1 MKNYVCMRTC
11 NGSLIML
18 DKNSLKGLNF
28 NPKNNKDYGITVS
41 KMIIVKPSIVRNLL
55 IKSTKRK
62 LDKFIRMIATLTD
75 DDDSTD
81 ESLREALNDLSRYRN
96 IVEYKYNKYLE
107 KKYLEKLKAT
117 IDILEGEI
125 KKKIIY
131 GDNEKSLNKIYQEM
145 YKNVLKN
152 AYFNNPIYDMENEN
166 RRTR

>member
-1 MKNYVCMRTC
+1 MKKYVCMRMS
-11 NGSLIML
+11 NGSILMF
-18 DKNSLKGLNF
+18 DKNSLNGLNF

-41 KMIIVKPSIVRNLL
+41 KMIIVKPEIVRRLL

-62 LDKFIRMIATLTD
+62 LDMFIRMLASLTD
-75 DDDSTD
+75 DDTTTD
-81 ESLREALNDLSRYRN
+81 ASLREALNDLSRYRN

-107 KKYLEKLKAT
+107 EKYREQLIAK

-145 YKNVLKN
+145 YKNALKSM
-152 AYFNNPIYDMENEN
+152 YFNEPTYEMENEN

>member
-1 MKNYVCMRTC
+1 MKKYICMRTS
-11 NGSLIML
+11 NGSIVLL
-18 DKNSLKGLNF
+18 DKKGLSGLNF
-28 NPKNNKDYGITVS
+28 NPRNNNNYGITVS
-41 KMIIVKPSIVRNLL
+41 KMIIVNPDIVRHLL

-62 LDKFIRMIATLTD
+62 LDKFIRELASMAD
-75 DDDSTD
+75 DDDTSD

-107 KKYLEKLKAT
+107 EKYLEKLIAK

-145 YKNVLKN
+145 YKNALKQLYFSEP
-152 AYFNNPIYDMENEN
+152 AYEMENEN

>member
-1 MKNYVCMRTC
+1 MKKYICMRTS
-11 NGSLIML
+11 NGSIVLL
-18 DKNSLKGLNF
+18 DKKGLSGLNF
-28 NPKNNKDYGITVS
+28 NPRNNNNYGITVS
-41 KMIIVKPSIVRNLL
+41 KMIIVNPDIVRHLL

-62 LDKFIRMIATLTD
+62 LDKFIRELASMAD
-75 DDDSTD
+75 DDDTSD

-107 KKYLEKLKAT
+107 EKYLEKLIAK

-145 YKNVLKN
+145 YKNALKQLYFSEP
-152 AYFNNPIYDMENEN
+152 AYEMENEN
-166 RRTR
+166 KRTR

>member
-1 MKNYVCMRTC
+1 MKKYICVRTS
-11 NGSLIML
+11 NGSIIML
-18 DKNSLKGLNF
+18 DKRSLEGINF

-41 KMIIVKPSIVRNLL
+41 KMIIIKPSIIKNLL

-62 LDKFIRMIATLTD
+62 LDKFIRMIASITD
-75 DDDSTD
+75 DDDTTD
-81 ESLREALNDLSRYRN
+81 TTLTEALNDLSRYRN

-107 KKYLEKLKAT
+107 EKYLEQLIAK

-145 YKNVLKN
+145 YKNALRSM
-152 AYFNNPIYDMENEN
+152 YFNEPTYELENEN

>member
-1 MKNYVCMRTC
+1 MKKYICVRTS
-11 NGSLIML
+11 NGSIIML
-18 DKNSLKGLNF
+18 DKRSLEGINF

-41 KMIIVKPSIVRNLL
+41 KMIIIKPSIIKNLL

-62 LDKFIRMIATLTD
+62 LDKFIRMIASITD
-75 DDDSTD
+75 DDDTTD
-81 ESLREALNDLSRYRN
+81 TTLREALNDLSRYRN

-107 KKYLEKLKAT
+107 EKYLEQLIAK

-145 YKNVLKN
+145 YKNALRSM
-152 AYFNNPIYDMENEN
+152 YFNEPTYELENEN